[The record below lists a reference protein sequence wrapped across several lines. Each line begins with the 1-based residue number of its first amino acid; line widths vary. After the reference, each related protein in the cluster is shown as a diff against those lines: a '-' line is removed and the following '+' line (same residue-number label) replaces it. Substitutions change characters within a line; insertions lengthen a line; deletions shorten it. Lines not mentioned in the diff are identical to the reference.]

1 MFDILVIGSINA
13 DLVFT
18 SNIRP
23 KAGQTVLGQDFKIIP
38 GGKGANQAIAAARL
52 GSKVGFIGC
61 LGNDDN
67 GKMLIDNFKEN
78 NVETKYI
85 SIIDNV
91 PSGVANIVIAE
102 NDNSIIVVP
111 GANYSITKE
120 IIDKNIDVIKSSK
133 IIILQHEIPIDI
145 VEYIIDICYENH
157 ITTILNPAPAIKLD
171 ENLIHKVSYLTPNEH
186 EASLVFD
193 NSNINELLE
202 KYPEKL
208 IITEGDKGVKYHNGC
223 EIIYV
228 PSFKVEAVDTTGAGD
243 TFNGALATA
252 LINGYNLKDAILF
265 ANKAAAISV
274 TKFGAQSGMPYK
286 SEVEKYFNK

>member
-120 IIDKNIDVIKSSK
+120 IIDKNIDVIKSSQ

>member
-23 KAGQTVLGQDFKIIP
+23 KAGQTVLGQDFKVIP

-133 IIILQHEIPIDI
+133 IIVLQHEIPIDI
-145 VEYIIDICYENH
+145 VKYIIDICYENH

-223 EIIYV
+223 EIIHV
-228 PSFKVEAVDTTGAGD
+228 PSFKVEVVDTTGAGD

-252 LINGYNLKDAILF
+252 LVNGYSLKDAISF
-265 ANKAAAISV
+265 ANKGAAISV